1 MIDKPDVDESLLAAE
16 VAAAWAVDI
25 ANIVF
30 MPVGLDGH
38 AWAYRVDTSDGGS
51 YFLKVRLGEFTRAA
65 VLLPGF
71 LRAQG
76 VSQVVAPIDLPDGG
90 ASRAF
95 GDYRLLLYPFHDG
108 GSLWGRGFTDRQWIE
123 YGEFLGR
130 LHAVTPSAD
139 LAAVLPVETYRS
151 SAGERL
157 RALGG
162 QAAASEALGAFW
174 DRYGAALHRLSVTV
188 ADLASRVPRTQ
199 HVICHADIHPG
210 NLIASGDGDLH
221 VVDWD
226 APILAP
232 RERDLLFVYSQDFGD
247 HPINAH
253 RAELFRRGYGPLEPD
268 RALLSYY
275 RSERHLDDVTAF
287 LRGILSPGAS
297 PESRAN
303 DLYWL
308 TRIAE
313 TVAAPGYAAQSF
325 PDR

>member
-1 MIDKPDVDESLLAAE
+1 MIDKPGIDERLLAAE
-16 VAAAWAVDI
+16 VAAAWAVDV
-25 ANIVF
+25 ADLVF
-30 MPVGLDGH
+30 IPVGLDGH
-38 AWAYRVDTSDGGS
+38 AWAYRVDTSDGGR
-51 YFLKVRLGEFTRAA
+51 YFLKMRRGTFTRAA

-76 VSQVVAPIDLPDGG
+76 VRHVVAPIDPPGGG
-90 ASRAF
+90 AGRTF
-95 GDYRLLLYPFHDG
+95 GDHQLLLYPFHDG
-108 GSLWGRGFTDRQWIE
+108 GSLWGRGLTDRQWIE

-130 LHAVTPSAD
+130 LHAVTPNAD
-139 LAAVLPVETYRS
+139 IAAVLPAETYRS

-157 RALGG
+157 RSLSG
-162 QAAASEALGAFW
+162 QAAASEILGAFW
-174 DRYGAALHRLSVTV
+174 DRYGAALHRLSETV
-188 ADLASRVPRTQ
+188 DDLASRVTQAQ

-210 NLIASGDGDLH
+210 NLIADGDGPLH

-232 RERDLLFVYSQDFGD
+232 RERDLMFVYSQDFGD

-268 RALLSYY
+268 PTLLSYY
-275 RSERHLDDVTAF
+275 RSERHLDDVAVF
-287 LRGILSPGAS
+287 LRSILHSEAS

-303 DLYWL
+303 DLCWL

-313 TVAAPGYAAQSF
+313 TVADARYAP
-325 PDR
+325 